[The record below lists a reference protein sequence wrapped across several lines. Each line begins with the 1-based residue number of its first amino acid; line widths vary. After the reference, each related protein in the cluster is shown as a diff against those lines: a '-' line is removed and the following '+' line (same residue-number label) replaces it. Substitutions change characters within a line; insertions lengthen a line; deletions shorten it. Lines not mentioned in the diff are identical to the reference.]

1 MMQWDGMQDM
11 HQECINKVRP
21 PVRKCRKS
29 YWLDD
34 ALDVLRRVEIRVRW
48 GYMRLV
54 AWADDVWLPRA
65 MERITGK
72 TADRACAWGILVV
85 AAALA
90 TLMSRGAR

>member
-34 ALDVLRRVEIRVRW
+34 LLDVLRSIENRARR
-48 GYMRLV
+48 GYARAE
-54 AWADDVWLPRA
+54 AWIDEVWLPRA

-72 TADRACAWGILVV
+72 AADRVCAWGIAI
-85 AAALA
+85 AATVLA
-90 TLMSRGAR
+90 VLMCCGR